1 MILAAQP
8 AGEKVA
14 SLAAG
19 AQHTLA
25 LTAHGEV
32 YSWGSSQNGR
42 LGHGRQAG
50 GLGFLGMSAPR
61 PEFKPRLIRALEAL
75 RISQVRCK
83 WARRG
88 TGLAKR
94 AAGLAGLCRAPCKR
108 RAQ

>member
-1 MILAAQP
+1 MHPGALSGPIILAAQPGSPPPPLP

-83 WARRG
+83 WAGRG
-88 TGLAKR
+88 KGRQAL
-94 AAGLAGLCRAPCKR
+94 
-108 RAQ
+108 